1 MKTAVKAALLSGFVF
16 PGLGQIYLKRY
27 LRGLIIMI
35 PVLLGLIIIVEI
47 ATVGVLESLKKIQIQ
62 VEDGAT
68 DTNTMLTLATSY
80 STHNDIFFKAISLFI
95 VCCWLFS
102 LIDAYSIG
110 KRRSILNARDEKEFG
125 TKPDLP
131 CKQ

>member
-35 PVLLGLIIIVEI
+35 PVLLGLIIIVGI
-47 ATVGVLESLKKIQIQ
+47 AMVGILESLKKIQI
-62 VEDGAT
+62 EGGAT

-110 KRRSILNARDEKEFG
+110 KRRSILNARDEKEFR
-125 TKPDLP
+125 TKPALTRSE
-131 CKQ
+131 K